1 MAKGSW
7 SNTHIFFS
15 VRHITIFLHLE
26 TLDRIATMFGG
37 GIFNSKITKRE
48 QKCVKKPGLL
58 EHKEDAH
65 L

>member
-7 SNTHIFFS
+7 SNTHILFS

-37 GIFNSKITKRE
+37 GIFNSKITNRE
-48 QKCVKKPGLL
+48 QKCVKNL
-58 EHKEDAH
+58 AC
-65 L
+65 